1 MGEKGREK
9 DRERERERER
19 SEKRVMIS
27 EMVFS
32 PCARARADYRD
43 SDPAVRN

>member
-9 DRERERERER
+9 DRERERERERER

-32 PCARARADYRD
+32 PCARARAR
-43 SDPAVRN
+43 AK